1 MQIDQVDSENQN
13 NVRLNSR
20 RNAYEFHIAG
30 MPFRLKTTHSEKVV
44 KELVALVDDKIKQA
58 LVATKSGSF
67 QSAAVLA
74 ALNIADEMLQIKTR
88 AANDLDSIESRAIAI
103 LQDLKDTKSQ
113 PK

>member
-1 MQIDQVDSENQN
+1 MQTEPMDSEKQI

-30 MPFRLKTTHSEKVV
+30 MPFRLKTTHGEKVV
-44 KELVALVDDKIKQA
+44 KELVALVDEKITQA

-74 ALNIADEMLQIKTR
+74 ALTIADEMLQLKSQ
-88 AANDLDSIESRAIAI
+88 ANDDLDSIESRAMAI
-103 LQDLKDTKSQ
+103 LQDLKDTKNQ